1 MSLYG
6 AVWDHRSHRASP
18 WKPSF
23 GFSVGFPPF
32 FPVAAPCSSLLGRVW
47 EGATAPLPIKN
58 WVSEANS
65 FLPPLSAEFSSYPQ
79 ALACVL
85 NIHVFFVFRARD
97 HFMRRLEKREIQL
110 EKREIQ
116 LEKREIQLE
125 KREKNS
131 LTTRYKK
138 REILD

>member
-1 MSLYG
+1 MESLL
-6 AVWDHRSHRASP
+6 VR
-18 WKPSF
+18 
-23 GFSVGFPPF
+23 
-32 FPVAAPCSSLLGRVW
+32 VALGRVW

-65 FLPPLSAEFSSYPQ
+65 FFPPLSVEFSSYPQ
-79 ALACVL
+79 AFACVL
-85 NIHVFFVFRARD
+85 NIYVFFVFRARD
-97 HFMRRLEKREIQL
+97 HFMRR
-110 EKREIQ
+110 

>member
-1 MSLYG
+1 M
-6 AVWDHRSHRASP
+6 
-18 WKPSF
+18 
-23 GFSVGFPPF
+23 
-32 FPVAAPCSSLLGRVW
+32 VAARSVPLGRVW

-65 FLPPLSAEFSSYPQ
+65 FPPPLSAEFSSYPQ
-79 ALACVL
+79 AFACVL